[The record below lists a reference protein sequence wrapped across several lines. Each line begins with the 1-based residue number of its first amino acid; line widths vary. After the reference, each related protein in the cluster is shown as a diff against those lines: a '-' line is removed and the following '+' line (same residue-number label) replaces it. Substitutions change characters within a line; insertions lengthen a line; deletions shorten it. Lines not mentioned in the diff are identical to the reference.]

1 MTLFAVTHQDLAR
14 GEEAN
19 MLVAICKTEKI
30 AERIK
35 REMEEEAIED
45 GSRIDGV
52 TIFIEEIE
60 YLDK

>member
-1 MTLFAVTHQDLAR
+1 MTLFAVINQDLAR
-14 GEEAN
+14 GDEAN
-19 MLVAICKTEKI
+19 MLVVVCKTKEI

-35 REMEEEAIED
+35 KEIDKDRIED